1 MDRSRRISNPNKYNE
16 DGTINRSNR
25 DPWKYS
31 KNYVKMCRLLKSLYR
46 KKHAYIVD
54 SHRTLCNKLITI
66 ARYFPVEKMHF
77 QALQKRAKETKRQ
90 EKKTEV
96 KQKDGTVKVIQ
107 KYKRKKRFGRSINRR
122 APARF
127 LLELKRKAEAVG
139 GVYAEVDTKEFKASQ
154 YNHVTDTYEKI
165 PLSQREKEIGNRKVQ
180 RDLYSAFLI
189 RNADLDF
196 KHPDSEKC
204 EYEFEHFANLQDQLI
219 LKMKESGLSMRQ
231 CFGF

>member
-1 MDRSRRISNPNKYNE
+1 
-16 DGTINRSNR
+16 
-25 DPWKYS
+25 
-31 KNYVKMCRLLKSLYR
+31 
-46 KKHAYIVD
+46 
-54 SHRTLCNKLITI
+54 
-66 ARYFPVEKMHF
+66 MHF

-96 KQKDGTVKVIQ
+96 NQKNGTVKVIQ
-107 KYKRKKRFGRSINRR
+107 KYKRKKRFG
-122 APARF
+122 RF

-165 PLSQREKEIGNRKVQ
+165 PLSQREKEIGKRKVQ

-196 KHPDSEKC
+196 KHPDREKC
-204 EYEFEHFANLQDQLI
+204 EYEFEDFANLQDQLI

>member
-1 MDRSRRISNPNKYNE
+1 MFSSGWRYYAEIVVSGAAPTRVLIGTSTMGIDPGVSTIAGVSEDACVGRTGSNAIRYEKKIQTISQRMDRSRRISNPNKYNE
-16 DGTINRSNR
+16 NGTINRSNR

-31 KNYVKMCRLLKSLYR
+31 QNYVKMRRLLKALYR
-46 KKHAYIVD
+46 KKHAYIID
-54 SHRTLCNKLITI
+54 SHRELCNKLITI

-139 GVYAEVDTKEFKASQ
+139 GVCAEVDTKEFKQ
-154 YNHVTDTYEKI
+154 
-165 PLSQREKEIGNRKVQ
+165 GNGY
-180 RDLYSAFLI
+180 L
-189 RNADLDF
+189 
-196 KHPDSEKC
+196 
-204 EYEFEHFANLQDQLI
+204 
-219 LKMKESGLSMRQ
+219 
-231 CFGF
+231 

>member
-1 MDRSRRISNPNKYNE
+1 MFLPVPNGSRLDIIFKLKQRGSEMHFVDAKGILTGSGGHYGMNIYRGCTHGCIYCDSRSRCYQFTHPFE
-16 DGTINRSNR
+16 DI
-25 DPWKYS
+25 
-31 KNYVKMCRLLKSLYR
+31 
-46 KKHAYIVD
+46 
-54 SHRTLCNKLITI
+54 
-66 ARYFPVEKMHF
+66 
-77 QALQKRAKETKRQ
+77 
-90 EKKTEV
+90 EV

-196 KHPDSEKC
+196 KHPDREKC
-204 EYEFEHFANLQDQLI
+204 EYEFEYFANLQDQLI

>member
-1 MDRSRRISNPNKYNE
+1 MFLPVPNGSRLDIIFKLKQRGSEMHFVDAKWILTGSGGHYGMNIYRGCTHGCIYCDSRSRCYQFTHPFE
-16 DGTINRSNR
+16 DI
-25 DPWKYS
+25 
-31 KNYVKMCRLLKSLYR
+31 
-46 KKHAYIVD
+46 
-54 SHRTLCNKLITI
+54 
-66 ARYFPVEKMHF
+66 
-77 QALQKRAKETKRQ
+77 
-90 EKKTEV
+90 EV

-154 YNHVTDTYEKI
+154 YNHVTDAYEKI

-196 KHPDSEKC
+196 KHPDREKC
-204 EYEFEHFANLQDQLI
+204 EYEFEYFADMQDQLI
-219 LKMKESGLSMRQ
+219 LKMKESGLSLRQ

>member
-1 MDRSRRISNPNKYNE
+1 MFLPVPNGSRLDIIFKLKQRGSEMHFVDAKWILTGSGGHYGMNIYRGCTHGCIYCDSRSRCYQFTHPFE
-16 DGTINRSNR
+16 DI
-25 DPWKYS
+25 
-31 KNYVKMCRLLKSLYR
+31 
-46 KKHAYIVD
+46 
-54 SHRTLCNKLITI
+54 
-66 ARYFPVEKMHF
+66 
-77 QALQKRAKETKRQ
+77 
-90 EKKTEV
+90 EV

-196 KHPDSEKC
+196 KHPDREKC
-204 EYEFEHFANLQDQLI
+204 EYEFEYFAKMQDQLI
-219 LKMKESGLSMRQ
+219 LKMQESGLSMRQ

>member
-1 MDRSRRISNPNKYNE
+1 MFLPVPNGSRLDIIFKLKQRGSEMHFVDAKGILTGSGGHYGMNIYRGCTHGCIYCDSRSRCYQFTHPFE
-16 DGTINRSNR
+16 DI
-25 DPWKYS
+25 
-31 KNYVKMCRLLKSLYR
+31 
-46 KKHAYIVD
+46 
-54 SHRTLCNKLITI
+54 
-66 ARYFPVEKMHF
+66 
-77 QALQKRAKETKRQ
+77 
-90 EKKTEV
+90 EV

-196 KHPDSEKC
+196 KHPDREKC
-204 EYEFEHFANLQDQLI
+204 EYEFEYFAKLQDQLI

>member
-1 MDRSRRISNPNKYNE
+1 MFLPVPNGSRLDIIFKLKQRGSEMHFVDAKGILTGSGGHYGMNIYRGCTHGCIYCDSRSRCYQFTHPFE
-16 DGTINRSNR
+16 DI
-25 DPWKYS
+25 
-31 KNYVKMCRLLKSLYR
+31 
-46 KKHAYIVD
+46 
-54 SHRTLCNKLITI
+54 
-66 ARYFPVEKMHF
+66 
-77 QALQKRAKETKRQ
+77 
-90 EKKTEV
+90 EV

-154 YNHVTDTYEKI
+154 YNHVTDAYEKI

-196 KHPDSEKC
+196 KHPDRERC
-204 EYEFEHFANLQDQLI
+204 
-219 LKMKESGLSMRQ
+219 
-231 CFGF
+231 

>member
-1 MDRSRRISNPNKYNE
+1 M
-16 DGTINRSNR
+16 
-25 DPWKYS
+25 
-31 KNYVKMCRLLKSLYR
+31 
-46 KKHAYIVD
+46 
-54 SHRTLCNKLITI
+54 
-66 ARYFPVEKMHF
+66 
-77 QALQKRAKETKRQ
+77 
-90 EKKTEV
+90 
-96 KQKDGTVKVIQ
+96 IQ

-127 LLELKRKAEAVG
+127 LLELERKVESVG

-196 KHPDSEKC
+196 KHPDREKIGRA
-204 EYEFEHFANLQDQLI
+204 HV
-219 LKMKESGLSMRQ
+219 
-231 CFGF
+231 

>member
-1 MDRSRRISNPNKYNE
+1 MFLPVPNGSRLDIIFKLKQRGSEMHFVDAKGILTGSGGHYGMNIYRGCTHGCIYCDSRSRCYQFTHPFE
-16 DGTINRSNR
+16 DI
-25 DPWKYS
+25 
-31 KNYVKMCRLLKSLYR
+31 
-46 KKHAYIVD
+46 
-54 SHRTLCNKLITI
+54 
-66 ARYFPVEKMHF
+66 
-77 QALQKRAKETKRQ
+77 
-90 EKKTEV
+90 EV

-127 LLELKRKAEAVG
+127 LLELERKLEAVG

-165 PLSQREKEIGNRKVQ
+165 PLSQREKEIGKRRVQ
-180 RDLYSAFLI
+180 RDLYSSFLI

-196 KHPDSEKC
+196 KYPDREKC
-204 EYEFEHFANLQDQLI
+204 EYEFEDFANLQDQLI

>member
-1 MDRSRRISNPNKYNE
+1 MFLPVPNGSRLDIIFKLKQRGSEMHFVDAKWILTGSGGHYGMNIYRGCTHGCIYCDSRSRCYQFTHPFE
-16 DGTINRSNR
+16 DI
-25 DPWKYS
+25 
-31 KNYVKMCRLLKSLYR
+31 
-46 KKHAYIVD
+46 
-54 SHRTLCNKLITI
+54 
-66 ARYFPVEKMHF
+66 
-77 QALQKRAKETKRQ
+77 
-90 EKKTEV
+90 EV

-127 LLELKRKAEAVG
+127 LLELERKLEAVG

-196 KHPDSEKC
+196 KHPDREKC
-204 EYEFEHFANLQDQLI
+204 EYEFEYFADMQDQLI

>member
-1 MDRSRRISNPNKYNE
+1 MFLPVPNGSRLDIIFKLKQRGSEMHFVDAKGILTGSGGHYGMNIYRGCTHGCIYCDSRSRCYQFTHPFE
-16 DGTINRSNR
+16 DI
-25 DPWKYS
+25 
-31 KNYVKMCRLLKSLYR
+31 
-46 KKHAYIVD
+46 
-54 SHRTLCNKLITI
+54 
-66 ARYFPVEKMHF
+66 
-77 QALQKRAKETKRQ
+77 
-90 EKKTEV
+90 EV

-165 PLSQREKEIGNRKVQ
+165 PLSQREKEIGKRKVQ

-196 KHPDSEKC
+196 KHPDREKC
-204 EYEFEHFANLQDQLI
+204 EYEFEYFADMQDQLI
-219 LKMKESGLSMRQ
+219 LKMKENGLSMRQ

>member
-1 MDRSRRISNPNKYNE
+1 MFLPVPNGSRLDIIFKLKQRGSEMHFVDAKWILTGSGGHYGMNIYRGCTHGCIYCDSRSRCYQFTHPFE
-16 DGTINRSNR
+16 DI
-25 DPWKYS
+25 
-31 KNYVKMCRLLKSLYR
+31 
-46 KKHAYIVD
+46 
-54 SHRTLCNKLITI
+54 
-66 ARYFPVEKMHF
+66 
-77 QALQKRAKETKRQ
+77 
-90 EKKTEV
+90 EV

-127 LLELKRKAEAVG
+127 LLELERKVESVG

-196 KHPDSEKC
+196 KRPDREKC
-204 EYEFEHFANLQDQLI
+204 EYEFEYFADMQDQLI

>member
-31 KNYVKMCRLLKSLYR
+31 KNYVKMRRLLKSLYR

-54 SHRTLCNKLITI
+54 SHRELCNKLLSI

-77 QALQKRAKETKRQ
+77 QALQKKAKETRRQ

-165 PLSQREKEIGNRKVQ
+165 PLSQREKGDWKAKGTKRFIFGIFNSKCR
-180 RDLYSAFLI
+180 FG
-189 RNADLDF
+189 F
-196 KHPDSEKC
+196 KHPDRE
-204 EYEFEHFANLQDQLI
+204 N
-219 LKMKESGLSMRQ
+219 MSMN
-231 CFGF
+231 

>member
-1 MDRSRRISNPNKYNE
+1 MFLPVPNGSRLDIIFKLKQRGSEMHFVDAKGILTGSGGHYGMNIYRGCTHGCIYCDSRSRCYQFTHPFE
-16 DGTINRSNR
+16 DI
-25 DPWKYS
+25 
-31 KNYVKMCRLLKSLYR
+31 
-46 KKHAYIVD
+46 
-54 SHRTLCNKLITI
+54 
-66 ARYFPVEKMHF
+66 
-77 QALQKRAKETKRQ
+77 
-90 EKKTEV
+90 EV

-180 RDLYSAFLI
+180 RDLYSSFLI

-196 KHPDSEKC
+196 KHPDREKC
-204 EYEFEHFANLQDQLI
+204 EYEFEYFAKMQDQLI
-219 LKMKESGLSMRQ
+219 LKMQESGLSMRQ

>member
-1 MDRSRRISNPNKYNE
+1 MFLPVPNGSRLDIIFKLKQRGSEMHFVDAKGILTGSGGHYGMNIYRGCTHGCIYCDSRSRCYQFTHPFE
-16 DGTINRSNR
+16 DI
-25 DPWKYS
+25 
-31 KNYVKMCRLLKSLYR
+31 
-46 KKHAYIVD
+46 
-54 SHRTLCNKLITI
+54 
-66 ARYFPVEKMHF
+66 
-77 QALQKRAKETKRQ
+77 
-90 EKKTEV
+90 EV

-165 PLSQREKEIGNRKVQ
+165 PLSQREKEIGKRKVQ

>member
-1 MDRSRRISNPNKYNE
+1 MIR
-16 DGTINRSNR
+16 
-25 DPWKYS
+25 
-31 KNYVKMCRLLKSLYR
+31 
-46 KKHAYIVD
+46 
-54 SHRTLCNKLITI
+54 
-66 ARYFPVEKMHF
+66 
-77 QALQKRAKETKRQ
+77 
-90 EKKTEV
+90 
-96 KQKDGTVKVIQ
+96 

-189 RNADLDF
+189 RNVDLDF
-196 KHPDSEKC
+196 RHPDREKC

>member
-1 MDRSRRISNPNKYNE
+1 MVILA
-16 DGTINRSNR
+16 
-25 DPWKYS
+25 
-31 KNYVKMCRLLKSLYR
+31 CLKF
-46 KKHAYIVD
+46 
-54 SHRTLCNKLITI
+54 LCI
-66 ARYFPVEKMHF
+66 HF
-77 QALQKRAKETKRQ
+77 C
-90 EKKTEV
+90 
-96 KQKDGTVKVIQ
+96 I
-107 KYKRKKRFGRSINRR
+107 
-122 APARF
+122 
-127 LLELKRKAEAVG
+127 ELKRKAEAVG

-196 KHPDSEKC
+196 KHPDREKC
-204 EYEFEHFANLQDQLI
+204 EYEFEHFAKMHDQLI

>member
-1 MDRSRRISNPNKYNE
+1 MFLPVPNGSRLDIIFKLKQRGSEMHFVDAKGILTGSGGHYGMNIYRGCTHGCIYCDSRSRCYQFTHPFE
-16 DGTINRSNR
+16 DI
-25 DPWKYS
+25 
-31 KNYVKMCRLLKSLYR
+31 
-46 KKHAYIVD
+46 
-54 SHRTLCNKLITI
+54 
-66 ARYFPVEKMHF
+66 
-77 QALQKRAKETKRQ
+77 
-90 EKKTEV
+90 EV

-196 KHPDSEKC
+196 KHPDREKC
-204 EYEFEHFANLQDQLI
+204 EYEFEYFADMQDQLI

>member
-1 MDRSRRISNPNKYNE
+1 MFLPVPNGSRLDIIFKLKQRGSEMHFVDAKWILTGSGGHYGMNIYRGCTHGCIYCDSRSRCYQFTHPFE
-16 DGTINRSNR
+16 DI
-25 DPWKYS
+25 
-31 KNYVKMCRLLKSLYR
+31 
-46 KKHAYIVD
+46 
-54 SHRTLCNKLITI
+54 
-66 ARYFPVEKMHF
+66 
-77 QALQKRAKETKRQ
+77 
-90 EKKTEV
+90 EV

-196 KHPDSEKC
+196 KHPDREKC
-204 EYEFEHFANLQDQLI
+204 EYEFEDFANLQDQLI

>member
-1 MDRSRRISNPNKYNE
+1 MFLPVPNGSRLDIIFKLKQRGSEMHFVDAKGILTGSGGHYGMNIYRGCTHGCIYCDSRSRCYQFTHPFE
-16 DGTINRSNR
+16 DI
-25 DPWKYS
+25 
-31 KNYVKMCRLLKSLYR
+31 
-46 KKHAYIVD
+46 
-54 SHRTLCNKLITI
+54 
-66 ARYFPVEKMHF
+66 
-77 QALQKRAKETKRQ
+77 
-90 EKKTEV
+90 EV

-165 PLSQREKEIGNRKVQ
+165 PLSQREKEIGKRKVQ

-196 KHPDSEKC
+196 KHPDREKC
-204 EYEFEHFANLQDQLI
+204 EYEFEYFADMQDQLI
-219 LKMKESGLSMRQ
+219 LKMQESGLSMRQ